1 MKLGSIGESQFSTN
15 VSAYCGLRPRIRC
28 HHAIAAALI
37 TLLAGSDPAKA
48 FTRNVTFCNHSTNA
62 LELAYGYDAT
72 GTSETTSRGWRQVAP
87 CSCRSLFSADLRA
100 TEVFVLVLKDGT
112 FNSLT
117 SGRGPLCAHPTRSFK
132 FINQNQ
138 SAASC
143 QRAGGRWL
151 NFTWVNAERT
161 NHTIN
166 FNPSSGPRCNL

>member
-1 MKLGSIGESQFSTN
+1 MKPGSIRKSQFTTSG
-15 VSAYCGLRPRIRC
+15 SAYREFHPPNRS
-28 HHAIAAALI
+28 HSAIAAALL

-48 FTRNVTFCNHSTNA
+48 FTRNVTFCNHSTNV

-112 FNSLT
+112 FDSLT

-132 FINQNQ
+132 FISQNQ

-161 NHTIN
+161 NHTIH